1 MTPGPVPEGE
11 GPAGS
16 GRPLRADA
24 RRNRARVLEAAEEVF
39 AAEGASASTEEIA
52 RRAGVGAGTVFRHF
66 PTKDALL
73 GAMILG
79 RVRRFAAYADAL
91 VAGGNP
97 ETALFAFFHRAAE
110 ESAAKKS
117 FSELLA
123 GGAAGADA
131 ADRGLPPGLGEKIEA
146 LLVRAQDAGAV
157 RGDVRVPEVVA
168 LFVATLR
175 IAEHTKGDDGLRE
188 RTLEILLRGLRP
200 AGRR

>member
-1 MTPGPVPEGE
+1 MTPGPVPGA
-11 GPAGS
+11 GVPAGG

-52 RRAGVGAGTVFRHF
+52 RRAGVGVGTVFRHF
-66 PTKDALL
+66 PKKDALL
-73 GAMILG
+73 EAMILG
-79 RVRRFAAYADAL
+79 RVRRFAEYADAL
-91 VAGGNP
+91 VAEGGP
-97 ETALFAFFHRAAE
+97 ETALFAFFRRAAE

-117 FSELLA
+117 FSEMLA

-131 ADRGLPPGLGEKIEA
+131 ADRGLPQGLGEKIEA
-146 LLVRAQDAGAV
+146 LLVRARDAGAV
-157 RGDVRVPEVVA
+157 RGDVRVPEVVS

-175 IAEHTKGDDGLRE
+175 IAEHAKGDDRLRE
-188 RTLEILLRGLRP
+188 RTLEILLDGLRP